1 MSNSNV
7 SRYNNVGDFIGEWD
21 PSGACTGIDGLDGDD
36 TQIYTVCGAQDW
48 IFINL
53 HDGTPVDSVDISDG
67 PIEGFGLAYTGTHYV
82 VGDLQNPRFV
92 YLYKADDKS
101 LDSTLRLQTI
111 VSIND
116 LDYDPVNGWLI
127 VYDPVVS
134 GETDIIRFFDFTTGE
149 LLNFFP
155 YIEDVSGLGRAGIWI
170 DDQSPLTV
178 YILERGSDTVR
189 QWRIILK

>member
-1 MSNSNV
+1 MLV
-7 SRYNNVGDFIGEWD
+7 RSRIVVAARRETIESDSMHMGVLT
-21 PSGACTGIDGLDGDD
+21 ACARPW
-36 TQIYTVCGAQDW
+36 V
-48 IFINL
+48 
-53 HDGTPVDSVDISDG
+53 TPV
-67 PIEGFGLAYTGTHYV
+67 YV
-82 VGDLQNPRFV
+82 SLLV
-92 YLYKADDKS
+92 YDDKG
-101 LDSTLRLQTI
+101 DGFRK
-111 VSIND
+111 VSE
-116 LDYDPVNGWLI
+116 LVK
-127 VYDPVVS
+127 S